1 MSDLKTAVEESFAR
15 YAGNVILDRAICD
28 VRDMLKPSARML
40 MYSQLH
46 ITKNTSAKPFVKSA
60 RVVGDCLG
68 HYYTHGDGSCY
79 STYMRMAKPFA
90 MRYPLED
97 CQGNSGTITETGD
110 EAHMRYTELR
120 MSKLGDQLFLDID
133 KETIREWYDNFDE
146 TDKYPKVLPSKGFYN
161 IVNGST
167 GIGVSLSASIPQ
179 FNIKDINNAL
189 IELIDNPN
197 YEIDILPDFATGG
210 ILINPNEVKES
221 LKIGTGAA
229 CNLRSVVE
237 FDAKERAFIVK
248 ELPYGVYTNTI
259 SEQITKLVENNPD
272 CGIDH
277 INDGSSKAPDYMI
290 YLTKKANPDKV
301 LKLLYKETS
310 LQSYFTINMNVLIDN
325 GKKPKTLGLKEMLQA
340 HIDHE
345 REVYINGFNFDLRK
359 IESRLHIIDGL
370 LKAISMIE
378 EVIKTIKGSNDTKAA
393 SIALKQLLDIDDVQA
408 KAILDIKL
416 ARLAHLEIS
425 KLEKEKSDLNVEK
438 NHIESILND
447 ESLLNNE
454 IKKGLQE
461 VSEKFGDERRTKI
474 INLNKNCNDEPVEI
488 KSLQISVTNKN
499 RLFAVESSTLYTQKR
514 GGVGNKFKLEQNE
527 YVIDSI
533 AVQSNEEM
541 LFFSQNGV
549 VYHYNAN
556 DIIVGEKIDLST
568 ILNLKQEEKICAIT
582 SISKNNKTKNIIF
595 ITKNGFIKKSSTE
608 EYNINRKIGIKAIS
622 LEDGDI
628 IIKVIFTNE
637 DKIGLLTEKGNF
649 LMIRTDD
656 ITPIGRIA
664 KGVRA
669 IKLSDDFV
677 AAAHIIPNN
686 TKFIASISGNGLF
699 KQTEFS
705 EFYVQNRN
713 TKGSKLQKINS
724 GDWMVD
730 FLPII
735 NDSEILIMA
744 TKTCIKLTTRDIP
757 ITSRGAIGN
766 KSIKLND
773 TENVIG
779 FCIN

>member
-46 ITKNTSAKPFVKSA
+46 ITKNTSTKPFVKSA

-221 LKIGTGAA
+221 LKIGTGVA

-359 IESRLHIIDGL
+359 IENRLHIINGL

-378 EVIKTIKGSNDTKAA
+378 EVIKTIKGSNDTKMAA
-393 SIALKQLLDIDDVQA
+393 AALKQLLGIDDVQA

-416 ARLAHLEIS
+416 ARLAHLEIN
-425 KLEKEKSDLNVEK
+425 KLEKEKNDLVSERD
-438 NHIESILND
+438 HIQSILD
-447 ESLLNNE
+447 SEILLNNE
-454 IKKGLQE
+454 IKKGLRE
-461 VSEKFGDERRTKI
+461 VSEKFGDERRTKVL
-474 INLNKNCNDEPVEI
+474 NLSKNSNEEPIEI
-488 KSLQISVTNKN
+488 KSLQISITNKN
-499 RLFAVESSTLYTQKR
+499 RIFAVESSTLYTQKR

-533 AVQSNEEM
+533 ATQSDEEL
-541 LFFSQNGV
+541 LFFSQNGI

-556 DIIVGEKIDLST
+556 DIAVGEKVELCAL
-568 ILNLKQEEKICAIT
+568 LNLKQEENICAVT
-582 SISKNNKTKNIIF
+582 SISKNNKTSNIIF
-595 ITKNGFIKKSSTE
+595 ITKKGFIKKSSTE
-608 EYNINRKIGIKAIS
+608 EYNINRKVGIKAIS
-622 LEDGDI
+622 LEEGDEI
-628 IIKVIFTNE
+628 VKVLFTNE

-656 ITPIGRIA
+656 ITPIGRVA
-664 KGVRA
+664 KGVHA

-699 KQTEFS
+699 K
-705 EFYVQNRN
+705 
-713 TKGSKLQKINS
+713 
-724 GDWMVD
+724 
-730 FLPII
+730 
-735 NDSEILIMA
+735 
-744 TKTCIKLTTRDIP
+744 
-757 ITSRGAIGN
+757 
-766 KSIKLND
+766 
-773 TENVIG
+773 
-779 FCIN
+779 